1 MEQDIFQLLSPFRSQ
16 FTRKSTFIWFV
27 VVLFGFLLRFDHY
40 GVSSFVRW
48 LHLPA
53 SSYPLLLNFFHSS
66 AWSSGEL
73 MMRWIALSQEKFPLV
88 SFNGRLLVLGDG
100 IKIPKE
106 SQCQPGLKY
115 LHSPSQNQSKP
126 QRFIGH
132 HFGCIAFVAEKENKF
147 RAILQAAQI
156 HEGVDSL
163 CGEKKKGD
171 SKNKPQQTVVTRM
184 LTMLVIV
191 AKSQGQLMYAAL
203 DALFSTSVAF
213 DIVFNNFND
222 NGLPWVHL
230 ITRAKSNYVGYTS
243 TKRRKKERVKL
254 TDLFNHIELFSEH
267 PHPLHPQ
274 RTVKIYQDNLY
285 WGKQNFFL
293 RFVWVVDG
301 NNQFVLISSDLLLES
316 LDILKIYG
324 LRFQIEL
331 SFRVLKHIIG
341 GFNYRFWS
349 TLCRKKRPKSKQ
361 TLVPVDEKREKE
373 IVDKSILKRNVIER
387 FVNLA
392 IIAQGI
398 LSYLALVKS
407 QCIWDIHQAS
417 SWLRRYSSNI
427 PSDETVQRTLQSHLL
442 TRFSL
447 KMITDWV
454 NLGEQLKLPGKRSK
468 VRVHPTLEHFL
479 SG

>member
-1 MEQDIFQLLSPFRSQ
+1 MKQDVFQLLSPFRSQ

-73 MMRWIALSQEKFPLV
+73 MMRWIALSQEKFSLV
-88 SFNGRLLVLGDG
+88 SFHDRLLVLGDG
-100 IKIPKE
+100 IKVSKE

-126 QRFIGH
+126 QRFMGH
-132 HFGCIAFVAEKENKF
+132 HFGCIAFVAEQKNEF

-163 CGEKKKGD
+163 CKPEKREIKKKT
-171 SKNKPQQTVVTRM
+171 QQSVVSRM
-184 LTMLVIV
+184 LTLLVIV

-254 TDLFNHIELFSEH
+254 SDLFNYIELFSEH
-267 PHPLHPQ
+267 PHPLHPK
-274 RTVKIYQDNLY
+274 RTIKIYPDNLY
-285 WGKQNFFL
+285 WGTKNFLL
-293 RFVWVVDG
+293 RFVWVMDG
-301 NNQFVLISSDLLLES
+301 KNKFILMSSDLLLDP
-316 LDILKIYG
+316 LVILKFYG
-324 LRFQIEL
+324 LRFQIEF
-331 SFRVLKHIIG
+331 SFRVLKHMIG

-349 TLCRKKRPKSKQ
+349 TLCRRKKLKPKQS
-361 TLVPVDEKREKE
+361 LVSVDNKRNEA
-373 IVDKSILKRNVIER
+373 IVKKSILKLNAIER

-398 LSYLALVKS
+398 LSYLAFAKS
-407 QCIWDIHQAS
+407 KCIWDIHQAS
-417 SWLRRYSSNI
+417 SWLRCYSSNI
-427 PSDETVQRTLQSHLL
+427 PSDETVQRALQSHLL
-442 TRFSL
+442 TSFSL
-447 KMITDWV
+447 GMIKDWV
-454 NLGEQLKLPGKRSK
+454 NLGEPLKIPGKCYK
-468 VRVHPTLEHFL
+468 VRRDHTLEHFL